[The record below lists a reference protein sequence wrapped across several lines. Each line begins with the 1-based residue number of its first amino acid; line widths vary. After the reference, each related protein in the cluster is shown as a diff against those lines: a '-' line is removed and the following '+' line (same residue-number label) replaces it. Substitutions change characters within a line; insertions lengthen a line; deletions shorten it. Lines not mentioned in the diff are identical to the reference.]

1 MRFIP
6 YCTSYYMVEACKER
20 ARQLRETGKYR
31 KVRVGAHITDR
42 LDGKRYAKV
51 YVSID
56 NKEEGA
62 AG

>member
-1 MRFIP
+1 
-6 YCTSYYMVEACKER
+6 MVEACKER

-42 LDGKRYAKV
+42 LDGNRYAKV